1 MLADGL
7 IAPSRL
13 YVLAIDYIPDSMKIC
28 GKGSKS
34 IAVFEAATITPAPSN
49 VIDGIEVELPTVV
62 LTTLLAT
69 AMILGWTLVNATLCS
84 LY

>member
-1 MLADGL
+1 
-7 IAPSRL
+7 
-13 YVLAIDYIPDSMKIC
+13 MKIL

-34 IAVFEAATITPAPSN
+34 IAVFEAATITPEPSN
-49 VIDGIEVELPTVV
+49 VIVGIDVAEPTVL

-69 AMILGWTLVNATLCS
+69 AMIFGWTLVNATLYS